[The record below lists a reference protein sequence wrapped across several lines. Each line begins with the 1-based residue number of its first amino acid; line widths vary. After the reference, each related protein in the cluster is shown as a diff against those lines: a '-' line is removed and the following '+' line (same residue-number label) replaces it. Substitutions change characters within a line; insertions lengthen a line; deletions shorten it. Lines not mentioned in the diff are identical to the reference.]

1 MLKTKT
7 VTKSHNI
14 GNFCCTVVR
23 PLNTKK
29 VDMKYII
36 CYKVHS
42 YYIKFQESKIQ
53 NYEGLMLM
61 LRVFIMKI

>member
-14 GNFCCTVVR
+14 GNFCCTVVP

-42 YYIKFQESKIQ
+42 DYIKFQESKIQ